1 MVSLEV
7 SFLAVPLKEL
17 VVLGGTVSRY
27 LTVLPSGIIFQPSV
41 RHSATFWMTL
51 TDFASCIVVHTLRH
65 GGHPSGDVP
74 LAVLPRFILRR
85 RCPPNSTIKDQ
96 KTIKTYLLC

>member
-17 VVLGGTVSRY
+17 IVLGGTVSRY

-51 TDFASCIVVHTLRH
+51 TDFASCIVVQ
-65 GGHPSGDVP
+65 
-74 LAVLPRFILRR
+74 LALAATR
-85 RCPPNSTIKDQ
+85 
-96 KTIKTYLLC
+96 